1 MTDKDTMD
9 IRCLK
14 VFLVGPPGVGKTTTL
29 NRLLKTI
36 QNISTSAE
44 ECQSTLL
51 ADCIQVIAFLSEN
64 ATEWLSSRDANEETK
79 MVFGL
84 VHGIGALKQESSKL
98 KTQDKPKQK
107 EEPASSIAKEQPL
120 ELPKAE
126 EPQIQS
132 KQSPK
137 LPRKPVQ
144 PQPQPTKTERRAIAH
159 QQSRLIPIKAR
170 LQKLIKTG
178 DYSKMA
184 NLLGNTLL
192 NINDIG
198 GQPGFLEM
206 LPALSTGPAMYLVF
220 LDLSKELNKP
230 YEIPFSRDATII
242 TPFKAIHTVEATISQ
257 ILSAI
262 ASVHSLSRDLS
273 SYKKAAEF
281 SEKFDKFQQVSPVAT
296 LIGTHKDQLTNPEEE
311 MKAIDECLKKVT
323 QKFKATGILV
333 SPTNASLFSVDNYA
347 GTEQSDI
354 GPIREFMNNI
364 FRTHFKDAS
373 LPIRPKWLIFG
384 TVLRREYKIVKMED
398 CLEIGKILKMDEGEI
413 DFCLWYLDCIGSLMH
428 YTNIADDEDDWFKN
442 HVICSPQV
450 IFDST
455 SQLIVASLCTI
466 HLEGY
471 VIDKDK
477 EELIKKGQF
486 SIESIEKYCFCE
498 EVTKKIQSEELIPA
512 KQLVKLLNHVNLL
525 SPITHTEKD
534 GSERITYLMPAVLEC
549 ATQEELSAPTSP
561 DANNPEPLLITFSC
575 GYVPTG
581 TFCGLIT
588 RLVSLGPHG
597 ILGIEWDLVEEGVKR
612 NCVSFYVDFVNRV
625 TLICH
630 DRFYEIRVQRKD
642 PKKSLHDICTYV
654 LSVIFYTLNSIF
666 EKLSPQIAF
675 QCSCPK
681 HASQKVIRDLC
692 ILAEGKTS
700 IRFLCERTPVTLRPA
715 QQVWLGK
722 VMTIR
727 FTAYCMYLTFAF
739 FTHSLWLLTAVLSW
753 KYSNTLR
760 MSSPSTGPRRAP
772 EVRSRQPVNPMFSPS
787 RVSVRRT
794 LVTTDVR

>member
-1 MTDKDTMD
+1 
-9 IRCLK
+9 
-14 VFLVGPPGVGKTTTL
+14 
-29 NRLLKTI
+29 
-36 QNISTSAE
+36 
-44 ECQSTLL
+44 
-51 ADCIQVIAFLSEN
+51 
-64 ATEWLSSRDANEETK
+64 
-79 MVFGL
+79 
-84 VHGIGALKQESSKL
+84 
-98 KTQDKPKQK
+98 
-107 EEPASSIAKEQPL
+107 
-120 ELPKAE
+120 
-126 EPQIQS
+126 
-132 KQSPK
+132 
-137 LPRKPVQ
+137 
-144 PQPQPTKTERRAIAH
+144 
-159 QQSRLIPIKAR
+159 
-170 LQKLIKTG
+170 
-178 DYSKMA
+178 MA

-230 YEIPFSRDATII
+230 FEIPFSRDATII

-262 ASVHSLSRDLS
+262 ASVHSLSRNLS

-281 SEKFDKFQQVSPVAT
+281 SEKFDKFQKVSPVAT
-296 LIGTHKDQLTNPEEE
+296 LIGTHKDQLTNPDEE

-428 YTNIADDEDDWFKN
+428 YTNIADDEDNWFKN

-525 SPITHTEKD
+525 SPITHTKKD

-549 ATQEELSAPTSP
+549 ALPDELTTPPAT
-561 DANNPEPLLITFSC
+561 DDNNPEPLFIAFGC

-588 RLVSLGPHG
+588 RLVSLGPTKIFG
-597 ILGIEWDLVEEGVKR
+597 LSWKLVEEGVKR
-612 NCVSFYVDFVNRV
+612 NCISFYIATSNIV
-625 TLICH
+625 TLIAHERC
-630 DRFYEIRVQRKD
+630 YEIRVTCKTPQIT
-642 PKKSLHDICTYV
+642 LHELCSYV
-654 LSVIFYTLNSIF
+654 LSVILYTLKSLYNQ
-666 EKLSPQIAF
+666 LVPQIAF
-675 QCSCPK
+675 QCPCSE
-681 HASQKVIRDLC
+681 HASNRDINNLC
-692 ILAEGKTS
+692 ILSDDFWVQFVCGS
-700 IRFLCERTPVTLRPA
+700 NPVTLRKD

-722 VMTIR
+722 VS
-727 FTAYCMYLTFAF
+727 
-739 FTHSLWLLTAVLSW
+739 SLAIV
-753 KYSNTLR
+753 
-760 MSSPSTGPRRAP
+760 
-772 EVRSRQPVNPMFSPS
+772 
-787 RVSVRRT
+787 
-794 LVTTDVR
+794 VTNKSG